1 MREPPRQRSVEMP
14 KPVRAHAPRVEH
26 CVEGSRYAHVRSSS
40 SRYATFA
47 QEYAFTSRFA
57 VASPS
62 RWCAWSNARRPCRSR
77 VSARLTADTRGRRR
91 AERPTS
97 HWRLG
102 TNSALRRAAHR
113 EALHEI
119 DRRLPQRADRT
130 FHIERVAERDRGRR
144 QVQRYRRGDAGFRT
158 SGPVSRQDDRRTPL
172 VHSSEPAPPK
182 RRSRSHFS
190 VNNIRSIRPRFARST
205 ASRFCSG
212 YSVSRLIP

>member
-1 MREPPRQRSVEMP
+1 MP

-26 CVEGSRYAHVRSSS
+26 CVEGSRCAHAPVLRRDTRRSPRSTH
-40 SRYATFA
+40 SRRGLRQPRQAA
-47 QEYAFTSRFA
+47 GR
-57 VASPS
+57 
-62 RWCAWSNARRPCRSR
+62 CAWSNARRPCRSR
-77 VSARLTADTRGRRR
+77 VSTRLTADTRGRRR

-205 ASRFCSG
+205 ASRFCPG